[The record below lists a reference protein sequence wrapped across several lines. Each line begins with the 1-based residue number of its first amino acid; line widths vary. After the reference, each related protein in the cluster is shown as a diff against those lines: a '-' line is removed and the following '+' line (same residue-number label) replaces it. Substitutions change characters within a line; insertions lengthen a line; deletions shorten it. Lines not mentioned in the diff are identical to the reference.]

1 MWEII
6 CGQLITWHFCTH
18 TPLFFLPFSRWSTAA
33 MASDARPL
41 SSAISQDTLQVAT
54 YTPLPVEDDLSVLP
68 GPRPPFLASAS
79 PISPSPRLSAYG
91 DSYAP
96 PTPSDSGMLLKTEQS
111 GEEPVNVQ
119 TRTIRRRSPLFWLL
133 IALIV
138 LAILIVV
145 VVVPVYFTVIRSK
158 KSTEAPAS
166 SSGAPQP
173 SGSSKPPPP
182 KPSSSIWGGDGSTV
196 RTSNGTTFTYVNKLG
211 GICKFLFL
219 LASIRACI
227 RPGNDS

>member
-1 MWEII
+1 MWQIT

-18 TPLFFLPFSRWSTAA
+18 TLLFFLPLSRTAA

-41 SSAISQDTLQVAT
+41 SSATSRDTLQVAS
-54 YTPLPVEDDLSVLP
+54 YTPLPVEDGLS

-79 PISPSPRLSAYG
+79 PISPSPRLSGYG

-96 PTPSDSGMLLKTEQS
+96 PTPTDSGLLLKTEQF

-119 TRTIRRRSPLFWLL
+119 PRTTRRSPLFWLL

-145 VVVPVYFTVIRSK
+145 IVVPVYFTVIKSK
-158 KSTEAPAS
+158 NTTAAPAS

-173 SGSSKPPPP
+173 SGSSKPP
-182 KPSSSIWGGDGSTV
+182 KPTPTSSIWGGDGSTV

-211 GICKFLFL
+211 GICKFPFL

-227 RPGNDS
+227 GPGNDF